1 MPHFLFAYHGG
12 MQPDLPEETEVE
24 IERWRGW
31 FDRIGPAIVEPGNI
45 VGAART
51 VSAEGVRDTGGGDPL
66 SGYNIIHDESIYQA
80 IELAKACPIIG
91 DGSIEVAEIHEV
103 SM

>member
-12 MQPDLPEETEVE
+12 KQPDTPEETEVE

-31 FDRIGPAIVEPGNI
+31 FA
-45 VGAART
+45 
-51 VSAEGVRDTGGGDPL
+51 
-66 SGYNIIHDESIYQA
+66 IIHAESIDQA
-80 IELAKACPIIG
+80 VELAKACPIIG